1 MCPSRNTILA
11 TGGPQLSTQVM
22 TVTGPI
28 SSDQL
33 GFTLAHEHI
42 YLDLMRDRWHVNNFL
57 NDIEIAETE
66 VQRYV
71 DAGGKTL
78 VDLTSGGLKGNDQD
92 LLFDEELNHLN
103 HAEAVRA
110 MAEKTGLNIVLGCGW
125 YRESYYEPR
134 LWQMKTDEIAEE
146 IVRDLT
152 EGIDGTDV
160 RAGIIGEI
168 GAHFNRLSAIEE
180 RVLRAAGRAQIK
192 TGVGLVTHATL
203 GPHGLAQLDVLM
215 QEGVDPR
222 RVAIAHS
229 GAFPIHRYHEEIAK
243 RGAYVSFDRM
253 GMLPTFNEFERKRT
267 LRRIKMIIDAGYI
280 NNLLLSHDVCYRS
293 DYAMNGGAGYDY
305 LSTQG
310 MAILGSEI
318 GLTEEQFHTIM
329 FDNPKRLITGEE

>member
-1 MCPSRNTILA
+1 MPA
-11 TGGPQLSTQVM
+11 TGGLNVSTQVM

-28 SSDQL
+28 SSNEL
-33 GFTLAHEHI
+33 GFTLPHEHI

-57 NDIEIAETE
+57 NDMEMAEIE
-66 VQRYV
+66 VRRYS
-71 DAGGKTL
+71 DAGGGTL

-92 LLFDEELNHLN
+92 LPFDAELNLLKHPI
-103 HAEAVRA
+103 AVRV

-125 YRESYYEPR
+125 YRESYYPPQ
-134 LWQMKTDEIAEE
+134 LWKMRTDEIEE
-146 IVRDLT
+146 GIVRDLT

-180 RVLRAAGRAQIK
+180 RVLRAAGRAQMK
-192 TGVGLVTHATL
+192 TGVGLVTHATF
-203 GPHGLAQLDVLM
+203 GPHGLDQLDVLM

-229 GAFPIHRYHEEIAK
+229 GAFPIHQYHAEIAR
-243 RGAYVSFDRM
+243 RGAFVSFDRM
-253 GMLPTFNEFERKRT
+253 GMLPTFNEFERNRT
-267 LRRIKMIIDAGYI
+267 LGHIKAVIDAGHI
-280 NNLLLSHDVCYRS
+280 DNLLLSHDVCYRS

-305 LSTQG
+305 LSTRG
-310 MAILGSEI
+310 MAILGGEI

-329 FDNPKRLITGEE
+329 HDNPRRLLTGEE

>member
-1 MCPSRNTILA
+1 MPA
-11 TGGPQLSTQVM
+11 TGGLKLSTQVM

-28 SSDQL
+28 SSDEL

-42 YLDLMRDRWHVNNFL
+42 YLDLMRDRWHVNNLL
-57 NDIEIAETE
+57 NDIEMAEIE
-66 VQRYV
+66 VQRYA
-71 DAGGKTL
+71 DTGGRTL

-92 LLFDEELNHLN
+92 LVFDKDLNHLK
-103 HAEAVRA
+103 HPEAVRA
-110 MAEKTGLNIVLGCGW
+110 MSKKTRLNIVLGCGW
-125 YRESYYEPR
+125 YRESYYAPR
-134 LWQMKTDEIAEE
+134 LWQMKTGEIEEE

-152 EGIDGTDV
+152 EGIDGTSV

-180 RVLRAAGRAQIK
+180 RVLRAAGRAQVK

-203 GPHGLAQLDVLM
+203 GPHGLDQLDVLV

-229 GAFPIHRYHEEIAK
+229 GAFPIHSYHAEIAR
-243 RGAYVSFDRM
+243 RGAFVSFDRM
-253 GMLPTFNEFERKRT
+253 GMLPTFNDFERDCT

-280 NNLLLSHDVCYRS
+280 RNLLLSHDVCYRS

-310 MAILGSEI
+310 MAILGGGI
-318 GLTEEQFHTIM
+318 GLSEEQFHTIM
-329 FDNPKRLITGEE
+329 HDNPRRLLTGEE